1 MIEITEVFYLVDKD
15 RQDCRITSAP
25 HVLAELL
32 SSGFEI
38 VPFEIY
44 WKVKQRQEKNVEEN

>member
-1 MIEITEVFYLVDKD
+1 MIEIREVFYLVDKD

-44 WKVKQRQEKNVEEN
+44 WKVKQRQEKNVEES